1 VALLEIYGES
11 YWGDTTNANTGAPSE
26 VVDGALLTADDT
38 AVVAGIR
45 ARIVF

>member
-1 VALLEIYGES
+1 MFYTVAVTPFFELTA
-11 YWGDTTNANTGAPSE
+11 DVQ